1 MLKIYM
7 SLKNA
12 AVFIKN
18 FNNAYMYIG
27 KNFWFEPNKLQKATF
42 LIIYRYKL
50 KITYWL
56 LAYFSFKFGLL
67 LNSVNVK
74 TNFNWSLKVSF
85 SRIITYI

>member
-1 MLKIYM
+1 M

-27 KNFWFEPNKLQKATF
+27 KNFWFEPNKLAKS
-42 LIIYRYKL
+42 YRYKL

>member
-1 MLKIYM
+1 M

-27 KNFWFEPNKLQKATF
+27 KKTSGLSLTNLQKATF

-74 TNFNWSLKVSF
+74 KKF
-85 SRIITYI
+85 